1 MRTYILEKESFINES
16 PEEVFAFFSRAENLE
31 KVTPARLH
39 FEILTP
45 LPIEMHAGCIIDYRL
60 KIYRIP
66 FLWRSEIIVWKPPHQ
81 FVDIQVKGPY

>member
-16 PEEVFAFFSRAENLE
+16 PEEVFTFFSSAENLE
-31 KVTPARLH
+31 KVTSVLLH

-66 FLWRSEIIVWKPPHQ
+66 FLWRPEITV
-81 FVDIQVKGPY
+81 